1 VWFTWL
7 ESEEEGALLSINDL
21 VNVVR
26 NANTKELKALK
37 IIRDKCQQTA
47 YNKFKIGDKSLTYI
61 HIACGD
67 LMENTEIPFE
77 TNTSKNI
84 DWNAKLDA
92 NAIYIDPSEVSK
104 VSTVIKDG
112 TKYVR
117 YQFHELKYSEKPFEL
132 PQLTE
137 NVLFHF
143 LVLESEAADFEEYLY
158 PKDDIILANVEWYDQ
173 TNSLIDGVKNTSGY
187 GNCTYCSSWSTCKKE
202 LKNKCCNTCCRVAC
216 QYIVRTSGATIGTSS
231 NVCIL
236 AGDQL
241 TVENS
246 QNYSIIDKNLKKGFP
261 VIVGVNISNEDAST
275 NNNSAT
281 NHYIVIIGR
290 HYDNTGNKS
299 YYFHEVGTTH
309 SNIGD
314 GRNKNNI
321 LTFDKNDNLFKGEKP
336 YLNDDGSIIYTI
348 TEIYSNN

>member
-7 ESEEEGALLSINDL
+7 EEEGEGALLSINDL

-104 VSTVIKDG
+104 VSTVTKDG

-137 NVLFHF
+137 NILFHF
-143 LVLESEAADFEEYLY
+143 LVLESEAKDFEEYLY
-158 PKDDIILANVEWYDQ
+158 PKSISDTIKIFITRINTG
-173 TNSLIDGVKNTSGY
+173 TNSTTGTLRTDDGTIIGYTVEPPRGSDNESKTSCTDNEIPFDCHCIVEGVYNFEINTKVYDEGDIKKHSLRITTAVPDGRTGVLVHGGRDDAKGWSQGCILPMPNDPEKNSELSSLNRKNTKVQSV
-187 GNCTYCSSWSTCKKE
+187 NFTIEIIDWVKQREIQIKKE
-202 LKNKCCNTCCRVAC
+202 NKVIKKVVK
-216 QYIVRTSGATIGTSS
+216 Q
-231 NVCIL
+231 
-236 AGDQL
+236 
-241 TVENS
+241 
-246 QNYSIIDKNLKKGFP
+246 II
-261 VIVGVNISNEDAST
+261 
-275 NNNSAT
+275 
-281 NHYIVIIGR
+281 II
-290 HYDNTGNKS
+290 K
-299 YYFHEVGTTH
+299 
-309 SNIGD
+309 
-314 GRNKNNI
+314 
-321 LTFDKNDNLFKGEKP
+321 TF
-336 YLNDDGSIIYTI
+336 
-348 TEIYSNN
+348 